1 MHPNFAGI
9 DRQPQAT
16 TGKHWQ
22 AELPILGAVPRPQM
36 LDAAVIDAATF
47 NGVLSDASR
56 HSGKDDQEIADLKRQ
71 LAAYGEKAA

>member
-9 DRQPQAT
+9 DRKPQAT

-22 AELPILGAVPRPQM
+22 AELPILR
-36 LDAAVIDAATF
+36 AA
-47 NGVLSDASR
+47 
-56 HSGKDDQEIADLKRQ
+56 EIADLKRQ